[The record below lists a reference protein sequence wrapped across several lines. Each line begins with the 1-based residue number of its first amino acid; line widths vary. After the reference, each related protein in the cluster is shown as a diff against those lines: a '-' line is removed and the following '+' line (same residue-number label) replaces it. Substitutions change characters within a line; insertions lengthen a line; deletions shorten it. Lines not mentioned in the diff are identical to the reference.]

1 MHDLNNKGIV
11 HMDIKADNIL
21 VDEEAKIACVT
32 DFTLSVILDE
42 NGYFFL

>member
-42 NGYFFL
+42 NGYF